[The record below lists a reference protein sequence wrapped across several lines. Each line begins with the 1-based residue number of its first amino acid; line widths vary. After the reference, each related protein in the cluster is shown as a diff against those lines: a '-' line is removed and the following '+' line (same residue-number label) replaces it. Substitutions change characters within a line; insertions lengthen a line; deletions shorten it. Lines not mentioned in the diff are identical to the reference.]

1 MKLFKYLNRII
12 NERENTMNK
21 FFETIYFEY
30 KDDVYR
36 LALSYTHNN
45 YDAEDITQR
54 TFIKVYKNIN
64 NIQKNNLKQ
73 YLLTITANECKDL
86 FKIFLV

>member
-36 LALSYTHNN
+36 LALSYTHNSMMLKILRK
-45 YDAEDITQR
+45 EHLSKS
-54 TFIKVYKNIN
+54 IK
-64 NIQKNNLKQ
+64 
-73 YLLTITANECKDL
+73 T
-86 FKIFLV
+86 